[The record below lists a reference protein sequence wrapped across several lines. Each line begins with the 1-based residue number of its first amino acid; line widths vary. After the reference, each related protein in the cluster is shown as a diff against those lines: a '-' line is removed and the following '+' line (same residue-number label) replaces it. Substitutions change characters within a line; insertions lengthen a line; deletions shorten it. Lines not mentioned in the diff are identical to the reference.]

1 MSLKEISLFSG
12 IGGISLAAH
21 WAGIQPIHFCEID
34 EYCQKVLS
42 KNFPGV
48 PIEKDVRQFDG
59 TQFRNENTI
68 LTAGFPCQP
77 HSVAGARR
85 ASADERDLRGEVVR
99 VLRETRSKWFLGE
112 NVPGLLSS
120 ESGRFFGRVVNDL
133 AALGYR
139 VGWTVYGASDIGAV
153 HRRKRVFI
161 IAYSSGEG
169 LERKGKGWSTSDN
182 TVAYSDKLG
191 WDNGRD
197 YRERGHVSGV
207 TLWPFAKDQQKRNG
221 WIAGAISN
229 DTACNTSRVR
239 LPGQSRWRAGEEPE
253 NGYTPIQGGD
263 WREWDT
269 KPVIRLADD
278 GVPGRVAKC
287 RLKAL
292 GNAVVPQQIYPILKA
307 ISDFE
312 NGQKA

>member
-1 MSLKEISLFSG
+1 MKLKEISLFSG
-12 IGGISLAAH
+12 IGGISLAAQ
-21 WAGIQPIHFCEID
+21 WAGIEPIHFCEID
-34 EYCQKVLS
+34 EYCQRVLA

-59 TQFRNENTI
+59 TQFRQQNTI

-85 ASADERDLRGEVVR
+85 ASSDERDLWGEVVR

-133 AALGYR
+133 VALGYR

-161 IAYSSGEG
+161 IAYSDNSM
-169 LERKGKGWSTSDN
+169 RKGRFIGD
-182 TVAYSDKLG
+182 
-191 WDNGRD
+191 
-197 YRERGHVSGV
+197 E
-207 TLWPFAKDQQKRNG
+207 P
-221 WIAGAISN
+221 AGASLTQFIHACDTESFMRDEFTAQDVPVRNEVKVRGANSRTLLSN
-229 DTACNTSRVR
+229 SSCGRLSRE
-239 LPGQSRWRAGEEPE
+239 SRWRAREKPE

-263 WREWDT
+263 WREWDI

-278 GVPGRVAKC
+278 GISGRVAKC

-307 ISDFE
+307 ISDYD
-312 NGQKA
+312 NGQIA